1 MMMTRRLFAALFALL
16 GLALAQPGLSRPAQA
31 QQPDKLTLL
40 LDWFVNPDHAPIVI
54 AQQRGLFARRGLT
67 IEIIEPSDPSAPPR
81 LIAAGQG
88 DIGVSYQPSFT
99 RAVKNGIPVVRAGT
113 LIATPLNTLTVL
125 ADGPIKTLADLKGR
139 TIGFSGSGIHDMML
153 KAMLKSVGLT
163 EKDVTLVNV
172 NFALTIALVSGR
184 ADAIIGGF
192 RNFEGTEIELAGKKP
207 KMFFPEEH
215 GVPPYDELIYI
226 VKQDRF
232 GDPKFDRFFAAIEEA
247 TMMILNDP
255 QGTWRD
261 FIKAHP
267 KLDDALN
274 RKAWTDT
281 LPRFQASPKAVDPDR
296 YLAVAEFMR
305 GFGIIDKVEPIE
317 RYIGK
322 R

>member
-1 MMMTRRLFAALFALL
+1 MTRRLFTALL
-16 GLALAQPGLSRPAQA
+16 LALSFMTPPAAMA
-31 QQPDKLTLL
+31 QQPEKLTLL
-40 LDWFVNPDHAPIVI
+40 LDWFVNPDHAPIIV
-54 AQQRGLFARRGLT
+54 AKERGLFAKRGLDVQ
-67 IEIIEPSDPSAPPR
+67 IVEPSDPSAPPR

-88 DIGVSYQPSFT
+88 DIAISYQPSFT
-99 RAVKNGIPVVRAGT
+99 RAVKSGIPVVRNGT
-113 LIATPLNTLTVL
+113 LVATPLNTLTVL

-139 TIGFSGSGIHDMML
+139 TIGYSGSGIHDMML
-153 KAMLKSVGLT
+153 KSMLKSVGLT
-163 EKDVTLVNV
+163 EADVKLVNV
-172 NFALTIALVSGR
+172 NFALTVALVSGR

-215 GVPPYDELIYI
+215 GVPPYDELIYV

-232 GDPKFDRFFAAIEEA
+232 GDARFDRFFAAIEEA
-247 TMMILNDP
+247 TMMLLNDP
-255 QGTWRD
+255 QGTWST
-261 FIKAHP
+261 FIKAYP

-274 RKAWTDT
+274 RKAWIDT

-305 GFGIIDKVEPIE
+305 QAGIIDKVEPIE

>member
-1 MMMTRRLFAALFALL
+1 MTRRLFTALL
-16 GLALAQPGLSRPAQA
+16 MALGLLASHTAMA

-40 LDWFVNPDHAPIVI
+40 LDWFVNPDHAPIII
-54 AQQRGLFARRGLT
+54 ARERGLFAKRGLDVQ
-67 IEIIEPSDPSAPPR
+67 IVEPSDPSAPPR

-88 DIGVSYQPSFT
+88 DIAISYQPSFT
-99 RAVKNGIPVVRAGT
+99 RAVKSGIPVVRVGT
-113 LIATPLNTLTVL
+113 LVATPLNTLTVL

-139 TIGFSGSGIHDMML
+139 AIGYSGSGIHDMML
-153 KAMLKSVGLT
+153 KAMLKSAGLT
-163 EKDVTLVNV
+163 EADVKLVNV
-172 NFALTIALVSGR
+172 NFALTAALVSGR

-215 GVPPYDELIYI
+215 GVPAYDELIYI
-226 VKQDRF
+226 VKQERF
-232 GDPKFDRFFAAIEEA
+232 GDPRFDRFFAAIEEA
-247 TMMILNDP
+247 TTMLLNDP
-255 QGTWRD
+255 QGTWAT
-261 FIKAHP
+261 FIKAYP
-267 KLDDALN
+267 KLDDTLN
-274 RKAWTDT
+274 KRAWADT

-305 GFGIIDKVEPIE
+305 QAGIIDKVEPIE